1 MALASWGTY
10 ARPRKLKKICL
21 TVAGRQRK
29 VNILIC
35 RQPRLLL
42 RGGRQGSTYPNVME
56 RLTGWT
62 FHQAKPRLSSL
73 VSLLSLSVFGPRP
86 GIGGASNNDENA
98 VSCRRRNNVAVR
110 LIFLR
115 LYEKIRAE
123 VIVV

>member
-1 MALASWGTY
+1 MDVPSGEA
-10 ARPRKLKKICL
+10 P
-21 TVAGRQRK
+21 
-29 VNILIC
+29 
-35 RQPRLLL
+35 
-42 RGGRQGSTYPNVME
+42 
-56 RLTGWT
+56 
-62 FHQAKPRLSSL
+62 
-73 VSLLSLSVFGPRP
+73 SVFACLSPKFKCVWARP